1 MLPLDVLVFCT
12 YARNDTHVI
21 TKDDSSAITLKL
33 RGFQGL
39 HCESASAS
47 STYGQERIKQSDMQ
61 LASAQDNA
69 ALEQEGKTM
78 KRSES
83 GCLTHAPILKS
94 REITG
99 GPSRFVQNWALA
111 NTSRLIRVTCASAYL
126 PAPQVL
132 HCATDV
138 APGTDEALP
147 TGHGV
152 HTDADVAPI
161 TEE

>member
-1 MLPLDVLVFCT
+1 VFCT

-39 HCESASAS
+39 HCESESAS
-47 STYGQERIKQSDMQ
+47 STNGQERMEQSDMQ

-69 ALEQEGKTM
+69 ALEQEGKIM
-78 KRSES
+78 KRLDS
-83 GCLTHAPILKS
+83 GCLTHSPMRKS

-99 GPSRFVQNWALA
+99 EPSRFVQNWALA
-111 NTSRLIRVTCASAYL
+111 NTSRLIRVTCASEYL

-132 HCATDV
+132 HCAADV
-138 APGTDEALP
+138 APGVDDTLP
-147 TGHGV
+147 AGHGV